1 MSNYLAR
8 ALRFHKLFKSILH
21 FLFRMKLTFLGTSDW
36 MPTIKRNHTA
46 ILLTYDGENIL
57 VDCGEGTQ
65 RQFKKAKIS
74 PTKIT
79 RILITHGHAD
89 HFLGIMGLLKT
100 LKLMNYKKTLYIYGP
115 KGVKNQLKKF
125 REVFGFK
132 PNYEIK
138 VKEVSNSKFL
148 ETKDFYLESKSMTHI
163 IPCNAYSF
171 VKKGKLRIDKKK
183 LKKYKIPSGPIL
195 SKLKQGK
202 SIRYKGKRYSVKDLT
217 YQQGEIKVSFVFDTS
232 VNKKIVPLVKN
243 SDVLVSESSFSE
255 ELKGRAREYKHLTSK
270 QAAEIAKKAKVK
282 KLVLTHISSRYE
294 KNLNKI
300 LKEAKKVFKSSRLV
314 KDLDVVRV

>member
-1 MSNYLAR
+1 
-8 ALRFHKLFKSILH
+8 
-21 FLFRMKLTFLGTSDW
+21 
-36 MPTIKRNHTA
+36 MPTAKRNHTS

-79 RILITHGHAD
+79 RVLFTHGHAD

-115 KGVKNQLKKF
+115 KGIKNQLKKF
-125 REVFGFK
+125 MSVFGFK
-132 PNYEIK
+132 PNYMIK
-138 VKEVSNSKFL
+138 VEEVSNKFF
-148 ETKDFYLESKSMTHI
+148 ETKNFYLEAKPMTHI
-163 IPCNAYSF
+163 VPCNAYTF
-171 VKKGKLRIDKKK
+171 VKKGQLRIDKKK

-202 SIRYKGKRYSVKDLT
+202 SITYKGKKYSAKNLT
-217 YQQGEIKVSFVFDTS
+217 YQQGGTKISFVFDTS
-232 VNKKIVPLVKN
+232 VNKKIVPFVKDSN
-243 SDVLVSESSFSE
+243 ILVSESSFSE
-255 ELKGRAREYKHLTSK
+255 DLKGRAREYKHLTSK
-270 QAAEIAKKAKVK
+270 QAAEIAKKAGVK

-300 LKEAKKVFKSSRLV
+300 LKEAKKVFKNSILV
-314 KDLDVVRV
+314 KDLDVVKV

>member
-202 SIRYKGKRYSVKDLT
+202 S
-217 YQQGEIKVSFVFDTS
+217 SFVFDTS